1 MSFDMRRHPIGS
13 FIVWYREAVVTP
25 GKQPLVLLLGA
36 FVITFLFIRLSVRLI
51 RAGVR
56 WWPGN
61 VTPGG
66 LHVHHVVFGVVFVM
80 IAGGGAFSPIGHRMP
95 WAGVFPALF
104 GVGAALILDEFAL
117 ILHLRDVY
125 WSEHGRTSVD
135 AVFLATAVCA
145 LILLGGAPLGLDGVE
160 GGKVVLALTVVL
172 NTVFVVLALLKGKYW
187 TGLLGIFLPSL
198 ATVGALRLARP
209 DSPWARWR
217 YRPESAKYYKSRRRE
232 KRQRNRWVR
241 RRRWLQDQ
249 LAGAPTVPPDEQ
261 GRP

>member
-1 MSFDMRRHPIGS
+1 M
-13 FIVWYREAVVTP
+13 VVP
-25 GKQPLVLLLGA
+25 GKEPLALLLGA
-36 FVITFLFIRLSVRLI
+36 FVVTFLFIRLSVRMI

-80 IAGGGAFSPIGHRMP
+80 IAGGGSYSPIGQQMP
-95 WAGVFPALF
+95 WVVVFPALF
-104 GVGAALILDEFAL
+104 GIGAALILDEFAL

-125 WSEHGRTSVD
+125 WAERGRTSVD

-145 LILLGGAPLGLDGVE
+145 LILLGSAPLGLDGLAE
-160 GGKVVLALTVVL
+160 DKIVVSLMVVP
-172 NTVFVVLALLKGKYW
+172 NTIFVVLTLLKGKYW
-187 TGLLGIFLPSL
+187 TGLLGIFVPLL

-217 YRPESAKYYKSRRRE
+217 YRPESAKYYKSCRRE
-232 KRQRNRWVR
+232 KRHRNRWVR

-249 LAGAPTVPPDEQ
+249 LAGAPTARHDEQ
-261 GRP
+261 EGH